1 MYITRSIEPVII
13 RAVGSFKVVLITGG
27 RQVGKSTTLHHLYA
41 DSNYEYVTLD
51 DRLERE
57 IAEQD
62 PGAFFLNHPGRLIID
77 EIQYAPGLFSEIKKR
92 VDQSGEYGQY
102 ILTGSQ
108 TLALMA
114 GVSESLA
121 GRVGV
126 LQMGSLS
133 LREILQDPI
142 TMPFVPNDAYLETE
156 RKALKGT
163 ELWNAIHRGSM
174 PELMKNPD
182 LDHSL
187 FYSSYVDTYIERD
200 VRAITN
206 VRDLGLFSRFINVL
220 AARVSQLLN
229 YADIAKELG
238 IDERTVKSWVS
249 ILQASGVIILLQPF
263 SNNRLS
269 RVVKTP
275 VLYFMDTGL
284 VGYLLRWTTPETM
297 MSGAMS
303 GPIMENFAISE
314 VVKSFYNAG
323 ITNLPISFY
332 RDHDQKEID
341 LIVES
346 SGVLYPV
353 EIKQTATPNAAMGK
367 SLKIIEKAVGFEV
380 GHHLLLSQVDR
391 KRYLTQDLIAY
402 PVGAI

>member
-314 VVKSFYNAG
+314 VVKPF
-323 ITNLPISFY
+323 IIDTNLPIFLPP
-332 RDHDQKEID
+332 HQEID